1 MGSHYTATFMAYK
14 REDIDAM
21 SYDARASFMDRLISE
36 PREPAAA
43 VEESSSAAVEEES
56 SSAAV
61 EEESSSAAVE
71 EDSSCIADP
80 DDPDAYDLIMGF
92 MENFLAKNIL
102 FHLHLDTI
110 RAGTR
115 AAISGTAFLLLM
127 IGVTALD

>member
-1 MGSHYTATFMAYK
+1 MGESNEQSMEVLTAVYMVITMAPIIMLLVSHYTATFMAYK

-43 VEESSSAAVEEES
+43 V
-56 SSAAV
+56 
-61 EEESSSAAVE
+61 

>member
-43 VEESSSAAVEEES
+43 V
-56 SSAAV
+56 
-61 EEESSSAAVE
+61 EESSSAAVE

>member
-1 MGSHYTATFMAYK
+1 MGAPIIMLLVSHYTATFMAYK

-43 VEESSSAAVEEES
+43 VEED
-56 SSAAV
+56 
-61 EEESSSAAVE
+61 SSSAAVE